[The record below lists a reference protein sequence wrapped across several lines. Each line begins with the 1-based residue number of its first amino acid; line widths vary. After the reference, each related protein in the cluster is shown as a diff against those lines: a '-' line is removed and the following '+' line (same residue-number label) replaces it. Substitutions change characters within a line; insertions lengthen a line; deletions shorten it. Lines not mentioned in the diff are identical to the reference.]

1 MEETENQQLQVFVC
15 FGSWFGNIVDL
26 SCLCMKNSTPDDT
39 PMFDLEDCLNKNEN
53 GNLNIQLETSFLEF
67 PLCKMYESKMQAQIS
82 LKMSLCKAKAIFN
95 VELIM

>member
-1 MEETENQQLQVFVC
+1 
-15 FGSWFGNIVDL
+15 
-26 SCLCMKNSTPDDT
+26 MKNSTPDDT

-67 PLCKMYESKMQAQIS
+67 PLGKMYESKMQAQIS